1 MRRVSALGPL
11 SILVLAFWASTLS
24 ASTITYA
31 VEPAG
36 PVFAASG
43 LFRLPLPPFRLRM
56 LLRCARAPTGISF
69 RSRTR

>member
-31 VEPAG
+31 VGTCRPG
-36 PVFAASG
+36 LRSFRTISAA
-43 LFRLPLPPFRLRM
+43 LAAVPTANVVAVCL
-56 LLRCARAPTGISF
+56 APTGISF